1 MTNIVSTLNE
11 GVVSFTYKKA
21 DGSTRQARG
30 TTNADLIPADQR
42 AVNPR
47 NTETSEQVDYYDLDK
62 NGWRRFTR
70 SALVESS
77 VSQEANQA

>member
-11 GVVSFTYKKA
+11 GIVTFSYTKA

-30 TTNADLIPADQR
+30 TTNPELIPEDAR

-62 NGWRRFTR
+62 NGWRRFSRASLDT
-70 SALVESS
+70 SS
-77 VSQEANQA
+77 VAAASV

>member
-11 GVVSFTYKKA
+11 GVVSFTYKKS

-30 TTNADLIPADQR
+30 TTNPELIPEAAR

-62 NGWRRFTR
+62 NGWRRFSR
-70 SALVESS
+70 SSLDTSS
-77 VSQEANQA
+77 VQEANQA

>member
-21 DGSTRQARG
+21 DGSTRTARG
-30 TTNADLIPADQR
+30 TTKSDLIPESDR
-42 AVNPR
+42 ATTLR
-47 NTETSEQVDYYDLDK
+47 NTETSEQVDYYDLEK

-70 SALVESS
+70 SQLDQSS
-77 VSQEANQA
+77 VSAEA